1 MTFKSFLMEASGG
14 GSVDIR
20 KDPYASKI
28 AQIFRKE
35 IEKKNTI
42 F

>member
-35 IEKKNTI
+35 IEKNTI